1 MPVGTR
7 FIVNKECNVHDNF
20 KQLIVNASEQDTL
33 YSHVFDG
40 MKGRVLK
47 TKAAQQMMQKGFPL
61 FEAFKGA
68 KEVKEQMN
76 LSYPAFLA
84 MSFKMLGKEDEGY
97 MPWIMARQAVGTR
110 RHLMAISKGDV
121 DEGILFAGQ
130 NVGGINDVP
139 SVKELVERTVA
150 EAEAVLDKLNQAKA

>member
-1 MPVGTR
+1 
-7 FIVNKECNVHDNF
+7 
-20 KQLIVNASEQDTL
+20 
-33 YSHVFDG
+33 
-40 MKGRVLK
+40 
-47 TKAAQQMMQKGFPL
+47 
-61 FEAFKGA
+61 
-68 KEVKEQMN
+68 
-76 LSYPAFLA
+76 
-84 MSFKMLGKEDEGY
+84 MLGKEDEGY

-150 EAEAVLDKLNQAKA
+150 EAEAVFDKLNQAKA